1 MGSIFI
7 YMYIKIA
14 IFIHNITSYHNS
26 AREKLFVVTQVL
38 SIFPQYSGN
47 CVLSKKL
54 FQYFWSPLFSSIL
67 VTVILEIKKTN
78 KLKLPWQVTVVLYN
92 SLFRA
97 ISDCQARSLECI
109 NTPWE

>member
-14 IFIHNITSYHNS
+14 IFIHNIMSYHNS

-38 SIFPQYSGN
+38 SIFAQYSGN
-47 CVLSKKL
+47 CVLSRKL
-54 FQYFWSPLFSSIL
+54 FQCFWSPLFSSIL
-67 VTVILEIKKTN
+67 VTVILEIIKKKK
-78 KLKLPWQVTVVLYN
+78 KLKFPWQVTVVLYN

-97 ISDCQARSLECI
+97 ISDCQARSLSV
-109 NTPWE
+109 